1 MKKKEM
7 ISSKRSTSLML
18 SPARMRLEK
27 DIKALDLPPTV
38 TVDIINH
45 PTDASEKPLLY
56 IYIAPDDGFY
66 EGGHFKFS
74 LSINENYPIDA
85 PKVSCLNKLYHPNI
99 DIDGKICLNILRED
113 WRPVLDLQS
122 IIIGLL
128 FLFLEP
134 NAQDPLNKEAA
145 AILNNDRVQ
154 FKQLVKISMSGERIS
169 NIRYDNVL

>member
-1 MKKKEM
+1 MKEM
-7 ISSKRSTSLML
+7 PASKRSPTQML
-18 SPARMRLEK
+18 SPARMRLER

-38 TVDIINH
+38 TVDIINR
-45 PTDASEKPLLY
+45 PADINEKPLLY
-56 IYIAPDDGFY
+56 IYISPDDGFY
-66 EGGHFKFS
+66 VGGHFKFGF
-74 LSINENYPIDA
+74 SINENYPIDA
-85 PKVSCLNKLYHPNI
+85 PKVSCLNRLYHPNI

-145 AILNNDRVQ
+145 LTLNNDRVQ
-154 FKQLVKISMSGERIS
+154 FKQMVKMSMSGERIN